1 MQLHA
6 VFTPLALLV
15 ENCINFHTSFI
26 SIEINQITGNLPKEP
41 GIKMTNLVFPKS
53 GILQTLC
60 CKMNFNYKLT
70 LINQIFPQ

>member
-15 ENCINFHTSFI
+15 ENCINFHKSSI
-26 SIEINQITGNLPKEP
+26 SIEINQITGNLLNES

-53 GILQTLC
+53 GILQTLF

-70 LINQIFPQ
+70 SINQTFPQ